1 MRQKYLFELG
11 GENIELGK
19 CEAIELLKTE
29 KYEPK
34 LVHYKESIII
44 LDVLKEINKGVIR
57 RLGMTKR
64 VSKVLYYSNKN
75 NFDEILKEIPI
86 IDIKKKS
93 FAIRLIKKKGISEK
107 EIAIKLGEKIPKT
120 NKIELSKPD
129 VKILYYSDK
138 KTVISL
144 WENDL
149 ETYYT
154 KCLKHHIKY
163 RPFFSP
169 ISIHPR
175 ISRSMVNLSNSTKGD
190 KVIDPF
196 CGTGGILIE
205 IADMQ
210 IEAIGIDILRKM
222 VENSI
227 GNLKHYNLKG
237 RVVKGDIEDIKNYDF
252 KAIVTDPP
260 YGLSTTTKGE
270 GVKELMLRSMEI
282 FTGTMKKEQR
292 VVMAVSNP
300 KLINPKDFTLMHKFE
315 WYIHKSLT
323 RYILVLEKN

>member
-1 MRQKYLFELG
+1 MSQKYLFELG

-34 LVHYKESIII
+34 VIHEKENLII
-44 LDVLKEINKGVIR
+44 LDVLQRISKRVIR

-64 VSKVLYYSNKN
+64 VSKILYYSNKKKLN
-75 NFDEILKEIPI
+75 EILKELPI

-93 FAIRLIKKKGISEK
+93 FAIRLLKRKGISEK
-107 EIAIKLGEKIPKT
+107 KIAIKLGEKVPTK
-120 NKIELSKPD
+120 NKIDLTKPD
-129 VKILYYSDK
+129 VKILYYSDE
-138 KTVISL
+138 KTILSL
-144 WENDL
+144 WERDL

-154 KCLKHHIKY
+154 KCLEHHIRY

-175 ISRSMVNLSNSTKGD
+175 ISRSMVNLSNSTKGNR
-190 KVIDPF
+190 VIDPF

-210 IEAIGIDILRKM
+210 IEAIGIDILGKM
-222 VENSI
+222 VENSV

-237 RVVKGDIEDIKNYDF
+237 VVVKGDIENISNYDF

-270 GVKELMLRSMEI
+270 GVKELMSRSMKI
-282 FTGTMKKEQR
+282 FTRVMKKGQR
-292 VVMAVSNP
+292 IVMAISKP
-300 KLINPKDFTLMHKFE
+300 KLINPKDFTLIHKFE

>member
-1 MRQKYLFELG
+1 MSQKYLFELG

-34 LVHYKESIII
+34 LVHDWENIII
-44 LDVLKEINKGVIR
+44 LDVLQEINKRVIR

-64 VSKVLYYSNKN
+64 VSKVLYYSNKHKL
-75 NFDEILKEIPI
+75 DKILEKIPI

-93 FAIRLIKKKGISEK
+93 FAIRLIKKNGVSEK
-107 EIAIKLGEKIPKT
+107 EIAIKLGEKIPKK
-120 NKIELSKPD
+120 NKIDLSKPD

-138 KTVISL
+138 KTIISI
-144 WENDL
+144 WERNL
-149 ETYYT
+149 QTYYT
-154 KCLKHHIKY
+154 KCLKHHIRY

-169 ISIHPR
+169 IGIHPR

-196 CGTGGILIE
+196 CGTGGILID
-205 IADMQ
+205 IAHMQ
-210 IEAIGIDILRKM
+210 IEAIGIDILKKM
-222 VENSI
+222 VGNSV
-227 GNLKHYNLKG
+227 GNLKYYNLKG
-237 RVVKGDIEDIKNYDF
+237 LVVNGDINDIKNYKF

-270 GVKELMLRSMEI
+270 GVKELMSRSMEI
-282 FTGTMKKEQR
+282 FRNTMKKEQR

-300 KLINPKDFTLMHKFE
+300 KLINLKDFTLIHKFE

-323 RYILVLEKN
+323 RYILVLKRN

>member
-1 MRQKYLFELG
+1 MSQKYLFELG

-44 LDVLKEINKGVIR
+44 LDVLKEINKSVIR

-86 IDIKKKS
+86 IDIKRKS

-154 KCLKHHIKY
+154 KCLKHHIRY

-190 KVIDPF
+190 NVIDPF

-282 FTGTMKKEQR
+282 FTGTMKKKQR

-300 KLINPKDFTLMHKFE
+300 KLINSKDFTLIHKFE

>member
-1 MRQKYLFELG
+1 VSQKYLFELG

-19 CEAIELLKTE
+19 YEAIELLKTE

-34 LVHYKESIII
+34 IVHDRERIII
-44 LDVLKEINKGVIR
+44 LDVLQKISKRIIR

-64 VSKVLYYSNKN
+64 VSKVLYYSNKKK
-75 NFDEILKEIPI
+75 LKEVVQEIPI
-86 IDIKKKS
+86 IDIKTKS
-93 FAIRLIKKKGISEK
+93 FAIRLVKRNGISEK
-107 EIAIKLGEKIPKT
+107 EIAIKLGERVPKK
-120 NKIELSKPD
+120 NKIDLTKPD
-129 VKILYYSDK
+129 VKILYYSDE
-138 KTVISL
+138 KTIVSL
-144 WENDL
+144 WKRNL

-154 KCLKHHIKY
+154 KCLEHHIRY

-210 IEAIGIDILRKM
+210 IEAIGIDILGKM
-222 VENSI
+222 VENSV
-227 GNLKHYNLKG
+227 GNLKHYGLKG
-237 RVVKGDIEDIKNYDF
+237 MVVKGDVDNIKNYDF

-282 FTGTMKKEQR
+282 FARTMERGQR
-292 VVMAVSNP
+292 IVMAVSNP
-300 KLINPKDFTLMHKFE
+300 KLINPKDFTLIHKFE

-323 RYILVLEKN
+323 RYILVLERN

>member
-1 MRQKYLFELG
+1 VSQKYLFELG

-29 KYEPK
+29 KYDPK
-34 LVHYKESIII
+34 LVHNKENIII
-44 LDVLKEINKGVIR
+44 LDVLRKIKKRVIR

-64 VSKVLYYSNKN
+64 VSKVLYYSDKKKL
-75 NFDEILKEIPI
+75 DEILEEIPI
-86 IDIKKKS
+86 IDIKKKN
-93 FAIRLIKKKGISEK
+93 FAIRLIKRNGISEK
-107 EIAIKLGEKIPKT
+107 EVAIKLGEKIPKI
-120 NKIELSKPD
+120 NKINLSKPD
-129 VKILYYSDK
+129 IKILYYSNK
-138 KTVISL
+138 KTIISL
-144 WENDL
+144 WESDS

-154 KCLKHHIKY
+154 KCLKHHIRY

-175 ISRSMVNLSNSTKGD
+175 ISRSMVNLSNSAKGD
-190 KVIDPF
+190 KVMDPF

-210 IEAIGIDILRKM
+210 IKAIGIDILGKM
-222 VENSI
+222 VEKST

-237 RVVKGDIEDIKNYDF
+237 IVVKGDVEDAKNYDF

-270 GVKELMLRSMEI
+270 GVGKLMSRSMEI
-282 FTGTMKKEQR
+282 FERNMGEKQR

-300 KLINPKDFTLMHKFE
+300 QLINSKKFNLIHKFE

-323 RYILVLEKN
+323 RYILVLERN

>member
-1 MRQKYLFELG
+1 MSQKYLFELG

-34 LVHYKESIII
+34 LVHDWENIII
-44 LDVLKEINKGVIR
+44 LDVLQEINKRVIR

-64 VSKVLYYSNKN
+64 VSKVLYYSNKHKL
-75 NFDEILKEIPI
+75 DKILEKIPI

-93 FAIRLIKKKGISEK
+93 FAIRLIKKNGVSEK
-107 EIAIKLGEKIPKT
+107 EIAIKLGEKIPKK
-120 NKIELSKPD
+120 NKIDLSKPD

-138 KTVISL
+138 KTIISI
-144 WENDL
+144 WERNL
-149 ETYYT
+149 QTYYT
-154 KCLKHHIKY
+154 KCLKHHIRY

-169 ISIHPR
+169 IGIHPR

-196 CGTGGILIE
+196 CGTGGILID
-205 IADMQ
+205 IAHMQ
-210 IEAIGIDILRKM
+210 IEAIGIDILKKM
-222 VENSI
+222 VENSV

-237 RVVKGDIEDIKNYDF
+237 LVVNGDINNIKNYKF

-270 GVKELMLRSMEI
+270 GVKELMSRSMEI
-282 FTGTMKKEQR
+282 FRKTMKKEQR

-300 KLINPKDFTLMHKFE
+300 KLINLKDFTLIHKFE

-323 RYILVLEKN
+323 RYILVLERN

>member
-1 MRQKYLFELG
+1 MSQKYLFELG
-11 GENIELGK
+11 GENIELAK

-34 LVHYKESIII
+34 LVHYRENILI
-44 LDVLKEINKGVIR
+44 LDVLREINKPVIR

-64 VSKVLYYSNKN
+64 VSKVLYYSNKKKL
-75 NFDEILKEIPI
+75 DDILEEIPI
-86 IDIKKKS
+86 IDIKKKN
-93 FAIRLIKKKGISEK
+93 FAIRLIKKNGIPEK
-107 EIAIKLGEKIPKT
+107 EVAIKLGEKIPKR
-120 NKIELSKPD
+120 NKIKLSKPD

-138 KTVISL
+138 KTIISI
-144 WENDL
+144 WERNL
-149 ETYYT
+149 ETYY
-154 KCLKHHIKY
+154 KRCLKHHINY

-169 ISIHPR
+169 IGIHPR

-190 KVIDPF
+190 KIIDPF

-210 IEAIGIDILRKM
+210 IEAIGIDILKKM
-222 VENSI
+222 VENSQ

-237 RVVKGDIEDIKNYDF
+237 MVVEGDIKNVKNYDF

-270 GVKELMLRSMEI
+270 GVKELLSRSMGIFSEI
-282 FTGTMKKEQR
+282 MKKEQR
-292 VVMAVSNP
+292 IVIAISNP
-300 KLINPKDFTLMHKFE
+300 KLINLKKFTLIHKFE

-323 RYILVLEKN
+323 RYILVLKRN

>member
-1 MRQKYLFELG
+1 VSQKYLFELG

-19 CEAIELLKTE
+19 YEAIELLKTE

-34 LVHYKESIII
+34 VVHDKESIII
-44 LDVLKEINKGVIR
+44 LDVLQKISKRVIR

-64 VSKVLYYSNKN
+64 VSNVLYYSNKKK
-75 NFDEILKEIPI
+75 LKEVVQEIPI
-86 IDIKKKS
+86 IDIKTKS
-93 FAIRLIKKKGISEK
+93 FAIRLVKKGGISEK
-107 EIAIKLGEKIPKT
+107 EIAIKLGEKVPKK
-120 NKIELSKPD
+120 NKIDLTKPD
-129 VKILYYSDK
+129 VKILYYSGE
-138 KTVISL
+138 KTIISL
-144 WENDL
+144 WERDL

-154 KCLKHHIKY
+154 KCLEHHIRY

-190 KVIDPF
+190 RVIDPF

-210 IEAIGIDILRKM
+210 IEAIGIDILGKM
-222 VENSI
+222 VENSV
-227 GNLKHYNLKG
+227 GNLKHYGLKG
-237 RVVKGDIEDIKNYDF
+237 MVVKGDVDNIKNYDF

-282 FTGTMKKEQR
+282 FARTMERGQR
-292 VVMAVSNP
+292 IVMAVSNP
-300 KLINPKDFTLMHKFE
+300 KLINPKDFTLIHKFE

-323 RYILVLEKN
+323 RYILVLERN

>member
-1 MRQKYLFELG
+1 MSQKYLFELG

-34 LVHYKESIII
+34 VVHDKESIII
-44 LDVLKEINKGVIR
+44 LDVLQKISKRVIR

-64 VSKVLYYSNKN
+64 VSKVLYYSNKKELN
-75 NFDEILKEIPI
+75 EVVQEIPI
-86 IDIKKKS
+86 IDIKTKS
-93 FAIRLIKKKGISEK
+93 FAIRLVKKNGISEK
-107 EIAIKLGEKIPKT
+107 EIAIKLGEKVPIK
-120 NKIELSKPD
+120 NKIDLTKPD
-129 VKILYYSDK
+129 VKILYYSGE
-138 KTVISL
+138 KTIISI
-144 WENDL
+144 WERDL

-154 KCLKHHIKY
+154 KCLEHHIRY

-190 KVIDPF
+190 RVIDPF

-210 IEAIGIDILRKM
+210 IEAIGIDILGKM
-222 VENSI
+222 VEKSV

-237 RVVKGDIEDIKNYDF
+237 MVVKGDVNNIKNYDF

-270 GVKELMLRSMEI
+270 GVKEIMLRSMEI
-282 FTGTMKKEQR
+282 YTRTMKKGQR
-292 VVMAVSNP
+292 IVMAVSNP
-300 KLINPKDFTLMHKFE
+300 KLINTKDFKLLHKSE

-323 RYILVLEKN
+323 RYILVLERN

>member
-1 MRQKYLFELG
+1 MSQKYLFELG

-34 LVHYKESIII
+34 LVYYNENIII
-44 LDVLKEINKGVIR
+44 LDVLKEINKRVIR

-64 VSKVLYYSNKN
+64 VSRVLYYSNKN
-75 NFDEILKEIPI
+75 KFDEILKEIPS

-93 FAIRLIKKKGISEK
+93 FAIRLIKKNGIPEK
-107 EIAIKLGEKIPKT
+107 EVAIKLGEKIPKR
-120 NKIELSKPD
+120 NKIKLSKPD

-138 KTVISL
+138 KTIISI
-144 WENDL
+144 WERNL
-149 ETYYT
+149 ETYY
-154 KCLKHHIKY
+154 KRCLKHHIRY

-169 ISIHPR
+169 IGIHPR

-210 IEAIGIDILRKM
+210 IEAIGIDILKKM
-222 VENSI
+222 VENSV
-227 GNLKHYNLKG
+227 GNLRHYNLKG
-237 RVVKGDIEDIKNYDF
+237 IVVEGDIQNVKNYDF
-252 KAIVTDPP
+252 NAIVTDPP
-260 YGLSTTTKGE
+260 YGLSSTTKGE
-270 GVKELMLRSMEI
+270 GVKNLMSRSMEI
-282 FTGTMKKEQR
+282 FAETMKKEQR

-300 KLINPKDFTLMHKFE
+300 KLINPKDFTLIHKFE

>member
-1 MRQKYLFELG
+1 MSQKYLFELG

-19 CEAIELLKTE
+19 YEAIELLKTE

-34 LVHYKESIII
+34 IVHDRERIII
-44 LDVLKEINKGVIR
+44 LDVLQKISKRIIR

-64 VSKVLYYSNKN
+64 VSKVLYYSNKKK
-75 NFDEILKEIPI
+75 LKEVVQEIPI
-86 IDIKKKS
+86 IDIKTKS
-93 FAIRLIKKKGISEK
+93 FAIRLVKKEGISEK
-107 EIAIKLGEKIPKT
+107 EIAIKLGEKVPKK
-120 NKIELSKPD
+120 NKIDLTKPD
-129 VKILYYSDK
+129 VKILYYSGE
-138 KTVISL
+138 KTIISL
-144 WENDL
+144 WERNL

-154 KCLKHHIKY
+154 KCLEHHIRY

-210 IEAIGIDILRKM
+210 IEAIGIDILGKM
-222 VENSI
+222 VENSV
-227 GNLKHYNLKG
+227 GNLKHYGLKG
-237 RVVKGDIEDIKNYDF
+237 MVVKGDVDNIKNYDF

-282 FTGTMKKEQR
+282 FARTMERGQR
-292 VVMAVSNP
+292 IVMAVSNP
-300 KLINPKDFTLMHKFE
+300 KLINPKDFTLIHKFE

-323 RYILVLEKN
+323 RYILVLERN

>member
-34 LVHYKESIII
+34 LVHYKKSIII

>member
-1 MRQKYLFELG
+1 MSQKYLFELG

-34 LVHYKESIII
+34 LVYYKENIII
-44 LDVLKEINKGVIR
+44 LDVLHEISKIVIR

-64 VSKVLYYSNKN
+64 VSKVVYYSGKN
-75 NFDEILKEIPI
+75 ILNEILEEVPI

-93 FAIRLIKKKGISEK
+93 FAIRLVKRNGISEK
-107 EIAIKLGEKIPKT
+107 EIAIKLGEKVPKK
-120 NKIELSKPD
+120 NKIDLTKPD
-129 VKILYYSDK
+129 VKILYYSGE
-138 KTVISL
+138 KTIISL
-144 WENDL
+144 WERDL

-154 KCLKHHIKY
+154 KCLEHHIKY

-190 KVIDPF
+190 RVIDPF
-196 CGTGGILIE
+196 CGTGGMLIE

-210 IEAIGIDILRKM
+210 IEAIGIDILGKM

-237 RVVKGDIEDIKNYDF
+237 VVVKGDIENISNYDF

-270 GVKELMLRSMEI
+270 GVKELMSRSMEI
-282 FTGTMKKEQR
+282 FARIMKKEQR
-292 VVMAVSNP
+292 IVVAISNP
-300 KLINPKDFTLMHKFE
+300 KLINSKEFTLIHKFE

-323 RYILVLEKN
+323 RYILVLERN

>member
-1 MRQKYLFELG
+1 VSQKYLFELG

-34 LVHYKESIII
+34 LVHDWENIII
-44 LDVLKEINKGVIR
+44 LDVLQEINKRVIR

-64 VSKVLYYSNKN
+64 VSKVLYYSNKHKL
-75 NFDEILKEIPI
+75 DKILEKIPI

-93 FAIRLIKKKGISEK
+93 FAIRLIKKNGISEK
-107 EIAIKLGEKIPKT
+107 EIAIKLGEKIPKK
-120 NKIELSKPD
+120 NKIDLSKPD

-138 KTVISL
+138 KTIISI
-144 WENDL
+144 WERNL
-149 ETYYT
+149 QTYYT
-154 KCLKHHIKY
+154 KCLKHHIRY

-169 ISIHPR
+169 IGIHPR
-175 ISRSMVNLSNSTKGD
+175 ISRSMVNLSNSMKGD

-196 CGTGGILIE
+196 CGTGGILID
-205 IADMQ
+205 IAHMQ
-210 IEAIGIDILRKM
+210 IEAIGIDILKKM
-222 VENSI
+222 VENSV

-237 RVVKGDIEDIKNYDF
+237 LVVNGDINDIKNYKF

-270 GVKELMLRSMEI
+270 GVKELMSRSMEI
-282 FTGTMKKEQR
+282 FRKTMKKEQR

-300 KLINPKDFTLMHKFE
+300 KLINLNDFTLIHKFE

-323 RYILVLEKN
+323 RYILVLERN